1 MCVYRKERLQL
12 QETIK
17 TINDLQLID
26 EERFI
31 EGDVILQGKI
41 TLKNSKL
48 IVKGMLWVKDVS
60 YGYAKISMESST
72 IIADKVLIDPILD
85 KYENSRIIAK
95 EFHSFDY

>member
-41 TLKNSKL
+41 LLKNAKL
-48 IVKGMLWVKDVS
+48 TVKGMLWVRS
-60 YGYAKISMESST
+60 ESSKISMENST
-72 IIADKVLIDPILD
+72 IIAEKVLIDPILD
-85 KYENSRIIAK
+85 KYESSRIIGK
-95 EFHSFDY
+95 DFHSFDC